1 MSIQYVIVKRDINV
15 GNNPGE
21 KYLAQMVREQP
32 VDLDLIAEQ
41 IAGASTMSKADVMGV
56 LQQLQVE
63 MSYHLTRGASVRL
76 GLLGTFTPYLR
87 SKAQLDVDEVKA
99 STIKGLHIT
108 FRPSSW
114 LSVKIKSAS
123 FNLID
128 PNIKGLVEVSRTN
141 TNETS
146 TTNTDSATMDAL
158 LEQREEQDKKKKDNK

>member
-1 MSIQYVIVKRDINV
+1 MSIQYVIVKRDISV

-21 KYLAQMVREQP
+21 KYLAQIVREQP

-87 SKAQLDVDEVKA
+87 SKSQLEVDSVKA
-99 STIKGLHIT
+99 STFKGLHIT
-108 FRPSSW
+108 FRPSTW
-114 LSVKIKSAS
+114 LNIKIK
-123 FNLID
+123 NVGYTLVD
-128 PNIKGLVEVSRTN
+128 PDVKGIVQRT
-141 TNETS
+141 TS
-146 TTNTDSATMDAL
+146 TQEQTDETTPTTDETNPTTDETNPPQTEDPTT
-158 LEQREEQDKKKKDNK
+158 

>member
-56 LQQLQVE
+56 LQQLQEE
-63 MSYHLTRGASVRL
+63 MSYHLTRGASIRL

-87 SKAQLDVDEVKA
+87 SKAQLDVDLVKA

-108 FRPSSW
+108 FRPSTW
-114 LSVKIKSAS
+114 LNIKIK
-123 FNLID
+123 NVGYTLVD
-128 PNIKGLVEVSRTN
+128 PEVKGIVQRTTSTQEQN
-141 TNETS
+141 NETPPATDETNP
-146 TTNTDSATMDAL
+146 TTDETNPPQTEDPTT
-158 LEQREEQDKKKKDNK
+158 